1 MTLSICIPTYN
12 RGDRALSL
20 VEALLPYIDK
30 YAGELEIVVSNN
42 GSTKGI
48 AEYEKIAAYAGDY
61 LQYHAFSEN
70 QNYVGNFNQVIKMS
84 RADWCL
90 IVSDEDVLNE
100 AGLDYYMNSLPQIMD
115 IAIVRAR
122 TSFSYDDNREG
133 FYAAGFAAMDEYFFS
148 GNYISGIIYN
158 RHFATNELIDELWNK
173 YSEADPDGYF
183 YYPHMFLDA
192 VLLSQNA
199 LWRDNTLLVD
209 EGEEVGDVERAY
221 GTTIHIYA
229 TYEARLAQMKGFFT
243 LLADMNP
250 SPEIA
255 LKMMMRLLGK
265 TAQYIGVK
273 LPVYAHLGKDTN
285 AIADECVQ
293 LMKQC
298 VVSSPTVAARDY
310 REQLFKYIDSLRELV
325 L

>member
-1 MTLSICIPTYN
+1 M
-12 RGDRALSL
+12 
-20 VEALLPYIDK
+20 
-30 YAGELEIVVSNN
+30 
-42 GSTKGI
+42 KGI
-48 AEYEKIAAYAGDY
+48 EAYEKIATYVGEH

-90 IVSDEDVLNE
+90 IISDEDAIDG

-133 FYAAGFAAMDEYFFS
+133 LYTAGYAAMDEYFFS
-148 GNYISGIIYN
+148 GNYISGILYN
-158 RHFATNELIDELWNK
+158 RRFATNELLDRLWDTYN
-173 YSEADPDGYF
+173 EADPDGYF

-192 VLLSQNA
+192 VLLSEHS
-199 LWRDNTLLVD
+199 LWRDATLLVN
-209 EGEEVGDVERAY
+209 EGEDAMDVPRSE
-221 GTTIHIYA
+221 GTSIHIYA
-229 TYEARLAQMKGFFT
+229 TYEARLKQMKGFFM
-243 LLADMNP
+243 LLSDMDP
-250 SPEIA
+250 APEIA

-265 TAQYIGVK
+265 TAQYIGAK
-273 LPVYAHLGKDTN
+273 LPVYERLGKDTD
-285 AIADECVQ
+285 AIIDECVQ
-293 LMKQC
+293 VMKQC
-298 VVSSPTVAARDY
+298 VVSSSTAAAKEY